1 MEQDQRRDGDLLSL
15 QDELVF
21 VVKVGSAPHI
31 NNFGLG
37 DKGRYRTNV
46 WDYAGVNTFK
56 RALRKC
62 ARQLWVGIGNAFHG
76 GVQLGAEVGCARQP
90 SSLENRAFSGRN
102 TGPAS
107 LVVGRRRLQA
117 ALELRR
123 KGSGEDE
130 VRPPQNVGIADAH
143 KSDAV
148 VGVERD
154 LKLPRFRGHPN
165 ICVPGVHNGQEE
177 CSLFP

>member
-76 GVQLGAEVGCARQP
+76 GVQLGAGVGCARQP
-90 SSLENRAFSGRN
+90 SSLENRAFSGKTQAPRPRQASASG
-102 TGPAS
+102 GP
-107 LVVGRRRLQA
+107 
-117 ALELRR
+117 
-123 KGSGEDE
+123 
-130 VRPPQNVGIADAH
+130 
-143 KSDAV
+143 
-148 VGVERD
+148 
-154 LKLPRFRGHPN
+154 
-165 ICVPGVHNGQEE
+165 
-177 CSLFP
+177 